1 MLHCYPCLTYAD
13 PDAALEFLR
22 AAFGFV
28 PLAVYRDS
36 DGRIAHAEVR
46 RGRVALMIGPPR
58 EEKGWAS
65 PLDMPMRNAS
75 LYLALDGATSEQ
87 VDALCAR
94 AWESGAV
101 VTRPPE
107 DTAHGSREFSVRDP
121 GGQEWHVGNYH
132 PLRDVVDAD
141 DDDAASD
148 VEAMSLHQLPS

>member
-28 PLAVYRDS
+28 PLSVHRDGE
-36 DGRIAHAEVR
+36 GRIAHAEVR

-65 PLDMPMRNAS
+65 PLDMPARNAS
-75 LYLALDGATSEQ
+75 LYLALDGATSPE

-94 AWESGAV
+94 AWEAGAV

-107 DTAHGSREFSVRDP
+107 DTPYGSREFSVRDP

-132 PLRDVVDAD
+132 PMRDVAD
-141 DDDAASD
+141 DIESEADATASL
-148 VEAMSLHQLPS
+148 EHMPS